1 MSVFRALMMHKHQSL
16 NEFVKLIPENLE
28 FQDQESTK
36 DLTVES
42 NASWTLGVK
51 YNDETPNKG

>member
-1 MSVFRALMMHKHQSL
+1 MSVFRSLMMHKHQSL
-16 NEFVKLIPENLE
+16 GEFVKLIPEKIE
-28 FQDQESTK
+28 FIELESTK

-51 YNDETPNKG
+51 YND

>member
-1 MSVFRALMMHKHQSL
+1 MSVFRILMMRKHQPLS
-16 NEFVKLIPENLE
+16 EFIKLVPENLD
-28 FQDQESTK
+28 FPDQESTK

-51 YNDETPNKG
+51 YND

>member
-1 MSVFRALMMHKHQSL
+1 MSVFRILMMRKHQPLS
-16 NEFVKLIPENLE
+16 EFIKLVPENLD
-28 FQDQESTK
+28 FTDPESTK

-51 YNDETPNKG
+51 YNYQTSNKG

>member
-1 MSVFRALMMHKHQSL
+1 MMRKHQPLS
-16 NEFVKLIPENLE
+16 EFIKLVPENLD
-28 FQDQESTK
+28 FPDQESTK

-51 YNDETPNKG
+51 YND